1 MSGSSPRWADLS
13 ALFQDLR
20 YAFRSLL
27 RSPGFTAVAALT
39 LALGIGANTAIF
51 SVINAV
57 LLRPLSYEKPEQ
69 LVSLRA
75 RFAASHHTELM
86 SAPEYQDLQ
95 REVPA
100 LRDVA
105 AIWSISINLTGSDQP
120 ERIQAAAVSA
130 NYFKLLGV
138 APVLGRDLVKAD
150 DNGRLGYVEL
160 ISWDL
165 WQQRFGG
172 NPRVIGKTVR
182 LDDDPMTIIGVM
194 PRGFRHPVESAASP
208 TGLWGPIA
216 LDNPD
221 TAYINNRSW
230 RVFDIIGRLQPD
242 ARLDDLR
249 AQLGTLAARLES
261 RYPNFYPQAAGWEV
275 EAMPL
280 AERVVGD
287 VKPALLVL
295 LGAVGFVLLIGCAN
309 VANLLL
315 ARSTARDR
323 EIAIRTALGG
333 SRLRLVRQ
341 LLTESVVLA
350 ALGGLLGLLLAMWGT
365 SALGHL
371 AATYL
376 PRARDIGIDHQ
387 VLGFTAFLILLT
399 GLSFGLIPALQA
411 SRPDLQSV
419 MKEGGRGASAG
430 RPRARVRGGLV
441 VVEVAVSL
449 MLLAG
454 AGLLLR
460 SFQQLIAV
468 DPGFNPGKLLTAQV
482 WLSWPNEPEKGRY
495 FTDVQRRAFYEA
507 VFTAV
512 RRVPG
517 VRDVAAVSRLPFR
530 GHETLT
536 FKIEGRPTSSDKP
549 LPTAEG
555 RLASP
560 NYFKT
565 MGIPIFQGQ
574 GLSPLADSASNE
586 EVMINRTMAETYWT
600 ESPIGS
606 RLQIFGPDGPWVT
619 VVGVVGDVRQVTP
632 DQPARPEFYLSSV
645 RRPGQEMSFIARTEG
660 PPERLATALTQAI
673 HEVDPEQP
681 VFGIMSMEKLLAS
694 ATAERRFSLLLLLL
708 FASLALVLSSI
719 GIYGVMAYTTTQRRH
734 EIGIRMALGA
744 RSADVLNLV
753 IGQGMRLV
761 AIGLAVGLIAA
772 WALSRVLVSQLYG
785 ITARD
790 PLTYLIVALLLG
802 AVALMATYLP
812 ARRAT
817 RVDPMLALRSE

>member
-1 MSGSSPRWADLS
+1 MS
-13 ALFQDLR
+13 ALLQDLR

-51 SVINAV
+51 SVVNAV
-57 LLRPLSYEKPEQ
+57 LLRPLSYNKPEQ
-69 LVSLRA
+69 LVALRA
-75 RFAASHHTELM
+75 KFKGGHRDGVPM
-86 SAPEYQDLQ
+86 SAPEYQDLL

-100 LRDVA
+100 LSDVA

-120 ERIQAAAVSA
+120 ARIQAAAVSA

-138 APVLGRDLVKAD
+138 APVLGRDLTKAD
-150 DNGRLGYVEL
+150 DAGRLGYVEL

-165 WQQRFGG
+165 WQHRFGG
-172 NPRVIGKTVR
+172 SPDVIGKRVR

-194 PRGFRHPVESAASP
+194 PRGFRHPIENASSP
-208 TGLWGPIA
+208 TELWGPIA
-216 LDNPD
+216 MDNPD
-221 TAYINNRSW
+221 TAYINNRTW
-230 RVFDIIGRLQPD
+230 RVFDLFGRLQSG
-242 ARLDDLR
+242 ATLDDLG
-249 AQLGTLAARLES
+249 AQLATLSSRLAS
-261 RYPNFYPQAAGWEV
+261 RYPDVYPKAAGWEI
-275 EAMPL
+275 EAVPL
-280 AERVVGD
+280 AERVVGN

-315 ARSTARDR
+315 ARSITRDR

-341 LLTESVVLA
+341 LLTESLVLA
-350 ALGGLLGLLLAMWGT
+350 ALGGLLGLLIAMWGT
-365 SALGHL
+365 SALGQL
-371 AATYL
+371 AAAYL
-376 PRARDIGIDHQ
+376 PRAREIGIDHP
-387 VLGFTAFLILLT
+387 VLGFTAFLILVT
-399 GLSFGLIPALQA
+399 GVGFGLIPALQA

-419 MKEGGRGASAG
+419 MKETGPGGGTG
-430 RPRARVRGGLV
+430 RPRARIRGALV
-441 VVEVAVSL
+441 VIEIAVSL
-449 MLLAG
+449 MLLVG

-468 DPGFNPGKLLTAQV
+468 DPGFNPEKLLTAQL

-495 FTDVQRRAFYEA
+495 FTNAQRRAFYEA
-507 VFTAV
+507 TFAAV

-517 VRDVAAVSRLPFR
+517 VHEVAAVSRLPFR
-530 GHETLT
+530 GQETVT
-536 FKIEGRPTSSDKP
+536 FTIEGRPTSSTEP
-549 LPTAEG
+549 SPSAEG

-560 NYFKT
+560 NYFKI
-565 MGIPIFQGQ
+565 MEIPILRGQ
-574 GLSPLADSASNE
+574 GLSTLADSASRE

-600 ESPIGS
+600 RSPLGS
-606 RLQIFGPDGPWVT
+606 RIQLFGPDGPWVT
-619 VVGVVGDVRQVTP
+619 IVGVVGDVRQVTP
-632 DQPARPEFYLSSV
+632 DQPARPEFYLSSL
-645 RRPGQEMSFIARTEG
+645 RRPGQEMSFIVRTEG
-660 PPERLATALTQAI
+660 PPERLTTAIIQAI

-681 VFGIMSMEKLLAS
+681 VFGVMPMEKLLAN

-708 FASLALVLSSI
+708 FAALALMLSSV

-753 IGQGMRLV
+753 LGQGMRLV
-761 AIGLAVGLIAA
+761 AVGLGVGLIGA

-790 PLTYLIVALLLG
+790 PITYVAVALLLAG
-802 AVALMATYLP
+802 VALLATYLP